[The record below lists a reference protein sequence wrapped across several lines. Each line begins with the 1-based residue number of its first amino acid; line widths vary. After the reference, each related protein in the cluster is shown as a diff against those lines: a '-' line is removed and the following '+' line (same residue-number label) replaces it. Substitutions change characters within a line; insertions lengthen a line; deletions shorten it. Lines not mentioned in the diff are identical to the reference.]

1 MGIDDLRHLQFEFE
15 KTRKDV
21 TAYLKPIIKLR
32 DHFVQHYTS
41 ARIKSLAIDDFVTG
55 KESKT
60 SFCYRIETELNS
72 WGNIQASY
80 PKKFG
85 VYYGHN
91 GEGTPKEYRIGKK
104 AFGSDIATAFDNVI
118 AAIVDLIDTGHTAD
132 IKTLNSNP
140 ISPMFKGK
148 ILSLYYPER
157 FLNIYSQ
164 SHLNHF
170 LDKLSLVCTS
180 PKELYKQQL
189 LMDFKASD
197 EVMRDWTTFEYN
209 RFLYKSFN
217 RPTGNL
223 KSKDLS
229 PALKGHIQADLPPM
243 EKVKPRSI
251 DLMTE
256 NLPEQKTKDT
266 SKPTIKQDHL
276 AKGKKNIRIGNRG
289 EQIVM
294 SYEIAHLTKIKR
306 KDLADKVSRVSEKS
320 DAYGYDILSYDDN
333 GNEKYIEVKSTT
345 RKIGYSVF
353 HISANELEVSR
364 NKQNYYFYFVYDAHT
379 TSPQIW
385 AQRPEDILDSDK
397 VRREPTS
404 FKLTFKTN
412 NI

>member
-1 MGIDDLRHLQFEFE
+1 MGIDELRHLQFEFE

-32 DHFVQHYTS
+32 DRFVSDYTS
-41 ARIKSLAIDDFVTG
+41 DRIKELDIDDFIIG
-55 KESKT
+55 KGSKT
-60 SFCYRIETELNS
+60 SFCYRIENELNS
-72 WGNIQASY
+72 WGNIHNSFA
-80 PKKFG
+80 KKFG
-85 VYYGHN
+85 IYYGHN

-118 AAIVDLIDTGHTAD
+118 AAIVDLIDTGQTAD
-132 IKTLNSNP
+132 LKTLSSNP

-148 ILSLYYPER
+148 ILSLYYPDR

-170 LDKLSLVCTS
+170 LDKLSLVSTS
-180 PKELYKQQL
+180 SKELFKQKL

-217 RPTGNL
+217 GPTGDL
-223 KSKDLS
+223 KSKDFS
-229 PALKGHIQADLPPM
+229 PALKSHLVLDLPPM
-243 EKVKPRSI
+243 EKVKPQSI
-251 DLMTE
+251 DLRTE
-256 NLPEQKTKDT
+256 NLPGQKTKD
-266 SKPTIKQDHL
+266 SSSPTIKQDHL
-276 AKGKKNIRIGNRG
+276 AKGKKNLRIGNRG

-294 SYEIAHLTKIKR
+294 SFEIAHLKKIKR
-306 KDLADKVSRVSEKS
+306 NDLADKVSRVSEKS

-353 HISANELEVSR
+353 FISANELEVSR

-385 AQRPEDILDSDK
+385 AQRPEDILDSDRIK
-397 VRREPTS
+397 REATS
-404 FKLTFKTN
+404 YRITLITSST
-412 NI
+412 